1 MTKTGEPSRHQTRL
15 LAVVREILRHAWDPI
30 GVNRD
35 GNGWTDEYDGYAPHA
50 LRMALGGS
58 TSADVAAHLGR
69 VTASEMGLEPRVEKD
84 RAAAELIV
92 RAVSTSPSSRS
103 R

>member
-1 MTKTGEPSRHQTRL
+1 M
-15 LAVVREILRHAWDPI
+15 AI
-30 GVNRD
+30 G
-35 GNGWTDEYDGYAPHA
+35 GGTSTDI
-50 LRMALGGS
+50 
-58 TSADVAAHLGR
+58 AARLGR

-84 RAAAELIV
+84 RSAAELIV